1 MGTWNELHELAVRSR
16 GLRARADR
24 QLRVS
29 NMLLSRSYTALARQ
43 AERRSVRV
51 LDVAR
56 DDRDMPAP
64 ADEDGVEAPATVEG
78 EP

>member
-1 MGTWNELHELAVRSR
+1 MRSR

-29 NMLLSRSYTALARQ
+29 NMLLSRSYAALARQ
-43 AERRSVRV
+43 AERRSVPI
-51 LDVAR
+51 LHIAS
-56 DDRDMPAP
+56 DDRDVAPP
-64 ADEDGVEAPATVEG
+64 ADEDGVEAPLTVEG